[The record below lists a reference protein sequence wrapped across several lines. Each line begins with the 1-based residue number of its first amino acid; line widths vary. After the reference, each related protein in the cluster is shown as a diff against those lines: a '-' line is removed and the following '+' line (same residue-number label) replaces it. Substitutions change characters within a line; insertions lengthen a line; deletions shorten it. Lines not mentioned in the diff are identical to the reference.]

1 MRRLISVAVALL
13 VAVSAGWLWGASGRW
28 SIERAQQAS
37 ELRQELVEGRS
48 AVLDARVALYSVN
61 FGEASGHL
69 ENARAVLRRAEERL
83 KNGGRDAEAKRVQ
96 TALAGIDDAQ
106 RMAGKLDQN
115 ANSRAGEVAKIIADV
130 LEAHVRP

>member
-1 MRRLISVAVALL
+1 MRRLIPVAVALL
-13 VAVSAGWLWGASGRW
+13 VAVSGGWLWGASGRW
-28 SIERAQQAS
+28 SIARAQQVS
-37 ELRQELVEGRS
+37 ELRQELVEGRG
-48 AVLDARVALYSVN
+48 AILDARVALYSVN

-83 KNGGRDAEAKRVQ
+83 KTLGRDDDAKRIQ

-130 LEAHVRP
+130 LDAHVRP